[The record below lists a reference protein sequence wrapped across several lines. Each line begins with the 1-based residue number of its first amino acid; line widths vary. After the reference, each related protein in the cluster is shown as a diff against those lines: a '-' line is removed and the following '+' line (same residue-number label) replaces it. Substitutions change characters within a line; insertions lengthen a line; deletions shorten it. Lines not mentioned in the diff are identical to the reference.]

1 VLLCG
6 AGRCLFLSF
15 EVKKLKVDFGDA
27 GAHANQSH
35 SGGASCLLVSRG
47 SSKRMRRLARLSGVI
62 QIYLTRRCLSHTFV

>member
-35 SGGASCLLVSRG
+35 SGGASCLLVSLG
-47 SSKRMRRLARLSGVI
+47 AAARE
-62 QIYLTRRCLSHTFV
+62 